1 METAFSPAPYKDP
14 AQPIEAR
21 VRDLLERM
29 SLDEKIAQMH
39 AFWLILSEDG
49 QHHVRPSVGF
59 IDGTDQPS
67 FQRRLANG
75 VGQVTRPLGTHSVE
89 AGSGL
94 RALNKLQR
102 FLRNETRLGIPA
114 LSHEECLVGLMTRDA
129 TAFPSTLALSASWN
143 PELIESVAQQ
153 IGQECRQLGCHQG
166 LAPVLDVSRDV
177 RWGRTEETFGEDP
190 YLVGVL
196 ATRYVRGLQGPQRD
210 LLATLKHYAGH
221 SFSEG
226 ARNHAPVHLGWR
238 ELNDVFLLPFE
249 MAVKQ
254 ANAGSVM
261 PAYHDIDG
269 EPCHASRHLLTEVL
283 RHRWGF
289 DGLVVAD
296 YVGVSLLYRHHRVAA
311 DAADAAALS
320 FNAGLDVE
328 LPADDCAMQL
338 RLALERGAITLAKID
353 EIVARVL
360 KEKFRLGLFE
370 QTFEDRAEPPRL
382 RSPECVATAL
392 EAARQSLVVLD
403 NRSGILPLAPAARQ
417 RIAVI
422 GPTAADPMGQLSGY
436 SYHAHSIAPDEVQD
450 TSHIVTPLQGIQAL
464 FGASLVRYEQGC
476 QILEQRS
483 AGAPVFPGD
492 VDDAGKLPRQ
502 ASPVSRRTDRIPAAA
517 QAARSADL
525 AIVCVGDLAGLF
537 QRGTIA
543 EGSDTD
549 SLSLPGVQ
557 QQLLEAVVATGT
569 PTIVVLSGGRPYNL
583 GGLED
588 KLAAFVM
595 AFAGGQEGGRA
606 LAEVLAGRVEPSGRL
621 TLSTPV
627 NVGAMPYYYNHKL
640 KSGGTPIALH
650 FGSPYPFGHG
660 LSYTR
665 FEYRRLAVATPEV
678 PIEDGQVELS
688 FELANVGERSGIEVV
703 QLYVRD
709 CQASLVRPVR
719 ELKAFRRVALE
730 PGHSARVTFRVP
742 VDMLGFTG
750 MTGQRIVEP
759 GLFDL
764 ALGASSADIRLRA
777 QVQVCGPLRTL
788 GRDWRM
794 ESHSEVQPL

>member
-1 METAFSPAPYKDP
+1 MPRLFLRRWRSAPVGTPNASSPSRSRYARNAGRSAAIRAWRRCSMCRATCAGAAPRRPLAKTRIWSACWPRAMCGDCKARSATCWQRSSTMPATRSAKGRATTRRCTWAGASSMTFFCCRSRWRSSRRMPARWCRPTTTSIASLAMRPGICLPKCCAIDGALTGWWWPTMSASACCTGTTGWRPTRPMLRRCPSMPGWMSSCRRTTAPCNCGSPSGAGASLWARVARCSPAGRGEKSGP
-14 AQPIEAR
+14 A
-21 VRDLLERM
+21 
-29 SLDEKIAQMH
+29 
-39 AFWLILSEDG
+39 
-49 QHHVRPSVGF
+49 
-59 IDGTDQPS
+59 
-67 FQRRLANG
+67 
-75 VGQVTRPLGTHSVE
+75 
-89 AGSGL
+89 
-94 RALNKLQR
+94 
-102 FLRNETRLGIPA
+102 
-114 LSHEECLVGLMTRDA
+114 CL
-129 TAFPSTLALSASWN
+129 
-143 PELIESVAQQ
+143 
-153 IGQECRQLGCHQG
+153 
-166 LAPVLDVSRDV
+166 
-177 RWGRTEETFGEDP
+177 
-190 YLVGVL
+190 
-196 ATRYVRGLQGPQRD
+196 
-210 LLATLKHYAGH
+210 
-221 SFSEG
+221 
-226 ARNHAPVHLGWR
+226 
-238 ELNDVFLLPFE
+238 
-249 MAVKQ
+249 
-254 ANAGSVM
+254 
-261 PAYHDIDG
+261 
-269 EPCHASRHLLTEVL
+269 
-283 RHRWGF
+283 
-289 DGLVVAD
+289 
-296 YVGVSLLYRHHRVAA
+296 
-311 DAADAAALS
+311 
-320 FNAGLDVE
+320 E

-502 ASPVSRRTDRIPAAA
+502 ASPASRRTDPIPAPAK
-517 QAARSADL
+517 AARSADL

-569 PTIVVLSGGRPYNL
+569 PTIVVLSGGRTYNL